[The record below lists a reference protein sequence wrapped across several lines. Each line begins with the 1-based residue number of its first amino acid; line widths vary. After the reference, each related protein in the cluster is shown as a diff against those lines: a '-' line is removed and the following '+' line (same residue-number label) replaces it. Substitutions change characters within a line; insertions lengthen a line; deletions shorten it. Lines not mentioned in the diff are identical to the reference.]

1 MGKTPATCPNCSE
14 KFESRRLYRK
24 HVENKKCE
32 TTDEKNKMSTSKVSD
47 DVDMV
52 EDNPQNNI
60 ISATVSDM
68 VFNVSQSLQDKEPV
82 SDEEEEDDDDE
93 VQVVKANIFKYQGE
107 LTQDQQI
114 SQGILHFEY
123 YDDFNDD
130 GEEVIILDD
139 DDLDGDVS
147 LVEEEDEEN
156 TLVCC
161 DECGGLFEDKDMEIH
176 KESDHPPKKKSF
188 MQFTGG
194 NFFMLAE

>member
-1 MGKTPATCPNCSE
+1 M
-14 KFESRRLYRK
+14 
-24 HVENKKCE
+24 ENKKCE
-32 TTDEKNKMSTSKVSD
+32 SSDDKDKMSTSK

-52 EDNPQNNI
+52 EDIAQNTV
-60 ISATVSDM
+60 ISDTVGDM

-82 SDEEEEDDDDE
+82 SDEVVEDDDE
-93 VQVVKANIFKYQGE
+93 VEVVKANIFKYQGE

-123 YDDFNDD
+123 YDDFDDD

-139 DDLDGDVS
+139 DDLDRDAS

-156 TLVCC
+156 TFVCC

-176 KESDHPPKKKSF
+176 KETDHPPKKNNF